1 MAITLTGL
9 RIFISSPGGLDGER
23 AALRDSILNFNENFA
38 YDESVTFIPTGWEL
52 VPGSVVRPQE
62 KINAEVCKADFMVL
76 LLWDRWGSPTGSEEA
91 FSSGTQ
97 EEFEIALQCI
107 GNPKAPMRDML
118 VLFKA
123 VGEHQLRDPG
133 PQLSRVLNF
142 KTKLEQSKQLL
153 FHTVDTLEDI
163 KRHLEQNL
171 RNWMRLRGEKEAK
184 EISIPSTKES
194 IHSFDPLPAQELL
207 KKANELE
214 SNGMIT
220 QAEAALAQAISSD
233 DPESLLQ
240 YARFMRRTGRL
251 DGSFLV
257 NKKLLSLPR
266 FIASDDPAII
276 AQRAEV
282 LANMGL
288 IRRKQGLFQDS
299 RMLLQEAVQTAR
311 TSGPLGRKVL
321 GYALDNLGL
330 TLIRLG
336 DLPGSRGIHEEALQV
351 RRTAGDRQGE
361 AYSLI
366 NLSRLAK
373 HVDDLPGAAK
383 QAREALSLLQSEN
396 DEPGIANA
404 SSLLGEILVA
414 QGSHGEAKACFEQT
428 LGINEKRRNSD
439 GISVVSVQLGRLSLE
454 SGDFESA
461 NKFARRSKEVS
472 SQSSNQEGIAVSL
485 RLLGQIKYREGNLN
499 QSLDYLMQAISIF
512 MKMGDLVREADS
524 RFDAAKTLIG
534 LGQRPKAENELVQA
548 MKAATNVKSNN
559 LIEKIKCY
567 EQEITKSASS

>member
-1 MAITLTGL
+1 MAITITGL
-9 RIFISSPGGLDGER
+9 RIFISSPSGLDSER
-23 AALRDSILNFNENFA
+23 AALRDSILNFNEHFA
-38 YDESVTFIPTGWEL
+38 YDEGVAFIPTGWEL
-52 VPGSVVRPQE
+52 VPGSVGRPQE

-76 LLWDRWGSPTGSEEA
+76 MLWDRWGSPTASDEA

-123 VGEHQLRDPG
+123 VDEHQLRDPG
-133 PQLSRVLNF
+133 PQLSRVLDF

-184 EISIPSTKES
+184 EISIPSIKEF
-194 IHSFDPLPAQELL
+194 IYSFDPLPAQELL
-207 KKANELE
+207 KRANELE

-251 DGSFLV
+251 DGSFIV
-257 NKKLLSLPR
+257 NKKLLSLSR

-288 IRRKQGLFQDS
+288 IRRKQGLFHDS

-311 TSGPLGRKVL
+311 ASGLLGRKVL

-330 TLIRLG
+330 TLIRFG

-373 HVDDLPGAAK
+373 HVGDLPGAVK

-414 QGSHGEAKACFEQT
+414 QRSLSEAKACFEQA
-428 LGINEKRRNSD
+428 LIINERRRNSD
-439 GISVVSVQLGRLSLE
+439 GISVVSVQLGRLSMEL
-454 SGDFESA
+454 GDFECA
-461 NKFARRSKEVS
+461 NKFAQRSREVS
-472 SQSSNQEGIAVSL
+472 LQSSNQEGISVSL
-485 RLLGQIKYREGNLN
+485 RLLGQIKHREGDLN
-499 QSLDYLMQAISIF
+499 QSLNYLMQAISIF
-512 MKMGDLVREADS
+512 VKVGDLVREADS
-524 RFDAAKTLIG
+524 RLDAAKTLMG
-534 LGQRPKAENELVQA
+534 LGQRPKAQNELAQA
-548 MKAATNVKSNN
+548 MKAAVDTKDLN

-567 EQEITKSASS
+567 EQEIAKNASS